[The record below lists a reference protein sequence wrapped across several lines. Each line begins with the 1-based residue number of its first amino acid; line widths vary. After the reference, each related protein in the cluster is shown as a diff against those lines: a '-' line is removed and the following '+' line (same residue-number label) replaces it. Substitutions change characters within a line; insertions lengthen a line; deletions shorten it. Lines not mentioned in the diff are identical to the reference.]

1 MADAA
6 SAWAALDAAWLS
18 ARLGRAVAR
27 LSLDAADTGKLNAL
41 SCLRFARAELSD
53 GTQLALAIKLAAA
66 SPTSRRLGLARE
78 ALLLRHWRELS
89 TAEGS
94 SCELGSVL
102 PPVLHAEG
110 SLETGAK
117 VIVLEDLSASCVQ
130 LGRLFGKGNPN
141 NWGVDLEAS
150 TRRVPPA
157 LDAAAAMR
165 LAFSAA
171 AKLHAPYW
179 GCRALVGQPSL
190 SWLRGAGWLGGRE
203 SEAWVAT
210 QADVAARWGA
220 VKAKIAGAQEQGYQV
235 RWDPLVVAILD
246 ASVAKAARGGW
257 AAFQTELAARD
268 FTLCHGDFH
277 PANVLL
283 DCASQKVLLV
293 DWEVV
298 GLGSG
303 VQELGQFAISHLD
316 PLTRAA
322 VERDA
327 VTAYYAELKTLNP
340 RVTTTMSEQ
349 QCWHEYKV
357 GGLGRWCFFLP
368 FDGWEQPPAVSQF
381 FVDQVAAFVQ
391 HHGIMPETA
400 PMPRL

>member
-1 MADAA
+1 M
-6 SAWAALDAAWLS
+6 DAAWLS
-18 ARLGRAVAR
+18 ARLGRAVAQ
-27 LSLDAADTGKLNAL
+27 LTLDDADAGKLNAL
-41 SCLRFARAELSD
+41 SCLRFARAELTD
-53 GTQLALAIKLAAA
+53 GTHLALVIKLAGA
-66 SPTSRRLGLARE
+66 SPASRLLGLARE
-78 ALLLRHWRELS
+78 ALFVQHWRELS

-94 SCELGSVL
+94 TCELGSVL
-102 PPVLHAEG
+102 PPVLYAEG

-141 NWGVDLEAS
+141 NWGVELEAA
-150 TRRVPPA
+150 TRRAPAA
-157 LDAAAAMR
+157 LDAAAATR

-190 SWLRGAGWLGGRE
+190 SWLRGAGWLGGQE
-203 SEAWVAT
+203 SEVWVAT
-210 QADVAARWGA
+210 QADVAAHWAA
-220 VKAKIAGAQEQGYQV
+220 VKAKIASAQQLGYQV
-235 RWDPLVVAILD
+235 RWDPLVVAVLD

-257 AAFQTELAARD
+257 AAFQAELGSRD

-277 PANVLL
+277 PANLL
-283 DCASQKVLLV
+283 LNCASQKVLLL
-293 DWEVV
+293 DWEAV

-303 VQELGQFAISHLD
+303 PQELGQFAISHLD

-327 VTAYYAELKTLNP
+327 VKAYYAELTALNP
-340 RVTTTMSEQ
+340 RVAATMSEQ
-349 QCWHEYKV
+349 QCWDEYKV

-368 FDGWEQPPAVSQF
+368 FDGWGQPPAVSQF
-381 FVDQVAAFVQ
+381 FCDQVAAFVK
-391 HHGIMPETA
+391 HHGITPETA